1 VKEVCGFGEQ
11 EVLGRMYLVGVGRL
25 RSCLLPVGLGVVM
38 KTFFDGMSFD
48 VVEVLVYSDLI
59 CGGKM
64 GGFAKKM

>member
-1 VKEVCGFGEQ
+1 
-11 EVLGRMYLVGVGRL
+11 
-25 RSCLLPVGLGVVM
+25 
-38 KTFFDGMSFD
+38 MSFD